1 MTHAIILNNQITT
14 HGDYRTLWPN
24 TSFSALGPNAEFL
37 AENNAVAIRSD
48 PPHDPETQ
56 ILQPCEP
63 YLLNGVAYNME
74 TVDRS
79 PAIEPTPEPQWI
91 QFGLELAGVPAI
103 HELLGTVES
112 VNRPLERMLSGGLLQ
127 AAEGNPRTFLAAWA
141 KVAELGLVSSELI
154 PAITALAATHGLPA
168 EFIAGLDA

>member
-1 MTHAIILNNQITT
+1 MTYAIILNNQITT

-63 YLLNGVAYNME
+63 YLLNGAAYNME
-74 TVDRS
+74 PVDRP

-91 QFGLELAGVPAI
+91 QFGLALAGVPAV
-103 HELLGTVES
+103 HELLGAVES
-112 VNRPLERMLSGGLLQ
+112 ANRPLERMLSGGLLQ
-127 AAEGNPRTFLAAWA
+127 AAEGSPRTFLAAWA
-141 KVAELGLVSSELI
+141 TVVELGLISPELTA
-154 PAITALAATHGLPA
+154 AITALAASHDLPA
-168 EFIAGLDA
+168 EFIAELDG